1 MFVLR
6 KEMSVP
12 ALRIDWRWIAL
23 FVIIIVLANARSLPW
38 PITALALALPGSWL
52 IYHAAQMLGLAIP
65 GTRPTTRVTY
75 WRGRRIE
82 TNTPVRRNPFWD
94 RTNLVPG
101 LLYGITGLMLTLAAL
116 AVVTRNLGM

>member
-1 MFVLR
+1 M
-6 KEMSVP
+6 P

-38 PITALALALPGSWL
+38 PITALALALPGGWL
-52 IYHAAQMLGLAIP
+52 LYQSVQMLGLSIP
-65 GTRPTTRVTY
+65 GMRQSTTRVTY

-82 TNTPVRRNPFWD
+82 TNTQSRRSPFWD
-94 RTNLVPG
+94 RTHLVPG
-101 LLYGITGLMLTLAAL
+101 LLYGITGLALALAAL